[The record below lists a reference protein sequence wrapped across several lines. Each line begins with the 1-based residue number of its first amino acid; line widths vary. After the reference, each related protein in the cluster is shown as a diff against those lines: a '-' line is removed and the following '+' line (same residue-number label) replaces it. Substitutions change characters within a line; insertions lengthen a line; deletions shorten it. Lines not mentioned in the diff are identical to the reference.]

1 MKFFRIGDF
10 QIWRVILEF
19 PFDNE
24 RKRMSVIVQNINSLI
39 DKSFYLF
46 TKGADSEII
55 KNIKWDKLEEKNQVL
70 GKMNNK

>member
-24 RKRMSVIVQNINSLI
+24 RKRMSVIVQNINSQT

-55 KNIKWDKLEEKNQVL
+55 KNIKWDILEEKNQVL

>member
-24 RKRMSVIVQNINSLI
+24 RKRMSVIVQNINSLT